1 MKALADEWRDVDEAE
16 VKPFAALT
24 VRRLSEILQMT
35 FSPDDFILENGY
47 VAKGDAIA
55 ICGAAGVGKTR
66 LCMQMVIALLT
77 GRDFLGWKTRGKGT
91 RWLIIQTENSN
102 RRLQHE
108 LSAMLSSST
117 EEERRAVDEGMV
129 IHTLECDT
137 DSFLSLNIA
146 ENEARISALIQEI
159 NPAGVIYDV
168 LRDFGIGDLNGDAD
182 MTATLSAIGRITRRS
197 NPQRIPI
204 VVHHALTGK
213 SGAARAIG
221 YDRGSFGRNSKVLL
235 GWVRAQI
242 NVAPHGPD
250 SNEVLVVASGKC
262 NNAEEF
268 LPFAVRLDPDTMTYE
283 RDDSVDVEAWKERIG
298 TSSGKPR
305 RESKVTIGLIKQI
318 VESVGLDGM
327 SKKDIISSVKAETGV
342 TSNYPYDVLD
352 KAEAQKAV
360 VRRKCD
366 HLYVVPKC

>member
-1 MKALADEWRDVDEAE
+1 
-16 VKPFAALT
+16 
-24 VRRLSEILQMT
+24 MT
-35 FSPDDFILENGY
+35 FSQDDFILENGY
-47 VAKGDAIA
+47 VAKGDALA

-66 LCMQMVIALLT
+66 LYMQMVIAFLT
-77 GRDFLGWKTRGKGT
+77 GRDFLGWKTQGKGT

-102 RRLQHE
+102 RRLQSE
-108 LSAMLSSST
+108 LSAMLSGLT

-137 DSFLSLNIA
+137 DSFLSLSLP
-146 ENEARISALIQEI
+146 ENEERISALIQEI
-159 NPAGVIYDV
+159 NPTGVIYDV

-182 MTATLSAIGRITRRS
+182 MTATLSATSRITRKG

-204 VVHHALTGK
+204 IVHHALTGK
-213 SGAARAIG
+213 SGAARATG
-221 YDRGSFGRNSKVLL
+221 FERGSFGRNSKVLL

-242 NVAPHGPD
+242 NVAPYEPD
-250 SNEVLVVASGKC
+250 SNEVLIVASGKC

-268 LPFAVRLDPDTMTYE
+268 QPFAIRLDPDTMTYE
-283 RDDSVDVEAWKERIG
+283 RDDSVDIEAWKERIG
-298 TSSGKPR
+298 ANSGRPR

-318 VESVGLDGM
+318 VESSGPDGIA
-327 SKKDIISSVKAETGV
+327 KKDIISRVKAETGV

-366 HLYVVPKC
+366 DLYVAPK